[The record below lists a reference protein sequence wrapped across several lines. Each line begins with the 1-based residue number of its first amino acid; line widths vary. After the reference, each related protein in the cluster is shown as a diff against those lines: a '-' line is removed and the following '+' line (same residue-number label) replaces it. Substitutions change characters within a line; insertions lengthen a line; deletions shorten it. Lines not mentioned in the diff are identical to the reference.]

1 VTSARFEID
10 RLLRDL
16 AVSAAGVGVFDW
28 DLTTGRLAWDDRL
41 LDIFGYGPAEFGGTI
56 DAFNDRVHPDDLPHV
71 TRALEE
77 AIASCG
83 EYEAEYRI
91 ILPDGSLRW
100 VTARG
105 RALCEMADFLPDAP
119 SASAPPVS
127 TGPAVRVVG
136 AAYDTTARREGD
148 ARVVEVLE
156 AMPAAFFSLDT
167 DWRFT
172 YANAEAERL
181 LDRPRRALLG
191 QVVWELFP
199 AAVGSSFETN
209 YRYAMRERQ
218 PVAFDAY
225 YPEPLDAWYE
235 VRAWPA
241 AAGLSVYFLETTAR
255 RAAQEQAAQAGR
267 RAALLA
273 EVNRQLGET
282 LDAEEAVARFARLIV
297 PTLAD
302 WCLLTLVDPRQAPG
316 ADRLTGSTEARDWR
330 RGLRDVSWAH
340 VESDLVPVL
349 AQYAGT
355 RLDALGD
362 DSPLARARTW
372 GRPVV
377 LPAHAERAFLDAL
390 EPGPAREAMRRLAPE
405 SAAVIPVSGRSDILA
420 LITVAT
426 GRGRRPLN
434 DQDVE
439 TLVDAAGRA
448 GFALDNARLYNQQR
462 DLAEQL
468 QRSLLTEPP
477 EPDHVQIVA
486 RYEPAAEAAQIGG
499 DWYDA
504 FLQRDGATVLV
515 IGDVVG
521 HDYTAAAAMGQ
532 LRGLLRGIAV
542 HSGDGPANIL
552 SGLDQ
557 AMRTLLIET
566 TATAV
571 VARVEQSGDERRR
584 GVTHLRWANAGHPP
598 IMVVNPD
605 GAVVALPAVEA
616 DVLLGVD
623 PESERR
629 ETTITLDRGATILLF
644 TDGLVERRDQDLTS
658 GLSRL
663 QRTLGELAHLPL
675 DELCDQLLAR
685 LLPATREDDVALVA
699 VRLHRQDRLR
709 PVEAG
714 PNVVPDTVPD
724 TPAVDPEAG

>member
-1 VTSARFEID
+1 VTSARYEID

-16 AVSAAGVGVFDW
+16 AVDAAGVGVFDW
-28 DLTTGRLAWDDRL
+28 DLRTGTLAWDDRL
-41 LDIFGYGPAEFGGTI
+41 LELFAYEPDDFGGTI
-56 DAFNDRVHPDDLPHV
+56 DAFNARVHPDDLPHV
-71 TRALEE
+71 SRALDE
-77 AIASCG
+77 AIAHCG

-91 ILPDGSLRW
+91 VLPGERTRW
-100 VTARG
+100 VSARG
-105 RALCEMADFLPDAP
+105 RALCEHDVSLPRTPADQHAATDAP
-119 SASAPPVS
+119 RTAPARR
-127 TGPAVRVVG
+127 AVRIVG

-181 LDRPRRALLG
+181 LDTPRQVLLG
-191 QVVWELFP
+191 QVLWELFP
-199 AAVGSSFETN
+199 AALGTAFESN

-241 AAGLSVYFLETTAR
+241 AAGLSVYFLETTER
-255 RAAQEQAAQAGR
+255 RAAQEQAAQAAA

-297 PTLAD
+297 PALAD
-302 WCLLTLVDPRQAPG
+302 WCVLTLVDPR
-316 ADRLTGSTEARDWR
+316 RN
-330 RGLRDVSWAH
+330 LRDVSWAH
-340 VESDLVPVL
+340 VDPQQLTPL
-349 AQYAGT
+349 AEYAGT
-355 RLDALGD
+355 RLGAADD
-362 DSPLARARTW
+362 DSPLARALTS

-377 LPAHAERAFLDAL
+377 LSTDPTAGLLHPPPPASV
-390 EPGPAREAMRRLAPE
+390 REAMTRLAPR
-405 SAAVIPVSGRSDILA
+405 SAAVIPVSGRTRALG

-426 GRGRRPLN
+426 GPDRRPFSE
-434 DQDVE
+434 QDID
-439 TLVDAAGRA
+439 TLVDAAARA
-448 GFALDNARLYNQQR
+448 GFALDNARLYNEQR
-462 DLAEQL
+462 ALAEQL

-542 HSGDGPANIL
+542 HSDEGPAGIL
-552 SGLDQ
+552 RGLDQ

-571 VARVEQSGDERRR
+571 VARLEQTDDERRR
-584 GVTHLRWANAGHPP
+584 GITHLRWANAGHPP
-598 IMVVNPD
+598 IMVINPD
-605 GAVVALPAVEA
+605 GSVIALSGVEA

-623 PESERR
+623 PEGERR

-644 TDGLVERRDQDLTS
+644 TDGLVERRGQDLTS
-658 GLSRL
+658 GLNRL
-663 QRTLGELAHLPL
+663 QRTLGELAHLPP

-685 LLPATREDDVALVA
+685 LLPGAREDDVALVA

-709 PVEAG
+709 PVSAG

-724 TPAVDPEAG
+724 TPAVDPQAG